1 MKVTKFWPLRG
12 LRLKASAQGK
22 KRRKNG
28 KPNQQEVTRFVSVDF
43 PEQESSSLERVQTF
57 TKESTLRRENDSI
70 QEKNETLVTRQ
81 LPISSSKFVANRKSQ
96 ICRVNTTHTNLYFIR
111 SSNGSYLARLDM
123 L

>member
-1 MKVTKFWPLRG
+1 MANQTNRKLHDSFPLIFPNK
-12 LRLKASAQGK
+12 KALHWNVCK
-22 KRRKNG
+22 LLPKNQ
-28 KPNQQEVTRFVSVDF
+28 P
-43 PEQESSSLERVQTF
+43 
-57 TKESTLRRENDSI
+57 LRRENDSI